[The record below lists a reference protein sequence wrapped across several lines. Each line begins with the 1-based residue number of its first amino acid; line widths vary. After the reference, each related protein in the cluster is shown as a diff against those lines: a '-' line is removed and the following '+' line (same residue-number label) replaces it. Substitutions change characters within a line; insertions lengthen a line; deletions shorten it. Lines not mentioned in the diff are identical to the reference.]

1 MDRRRRVRCNQQHPK
16 CGHCL
21 RLQLDCAWS
30 TEGSISKASG
40 EPSHVVSDSIA
51 SSSLSP
57 STTPV
62 PETAEQQPAVP
73 LPTSPSLP
81 GNNQGPADFF
91 DYASFL
97 WDVPISPVIDFQSTA
112 WTTSPDS
119 AMSELNPSTSN
130 VTQRKPEVPVSV
142 LTISDLP
149 NVSQLLDHFKQSDA
163 PPILAPVE
171 TKSRWRLMR
180 NHLISMASNSLM
192 VHYAILAFSA
202 LQLQRQSDRLQSDFS
217 SYYGQSQEEIS
228 KSLLEH
234 DGKVD
239 IIGAKVQ
246 HVLAAL
252 FLLSYIDVSL
262 LYFNITLH

>member
-1 MDRRRRVRCNQQHPK
+1 MIPD
-16 CGHCL
+16 G
-21 RLQLDCAWS
+21 
-30 TEGSISKASG
+30 
-40 EPSHVVSDSIA
+40 IA

-57 STTPV
+57 LTTPV
-62 PETAEQQPAVP
+62 PETVEQQPALP
-73 LPTSPSLP
+73 LPASPALP
-81 GNNQGPADFF
+81 SSNQGPADFF

-97 WDVPISPVIDFQSTA
+97 WDDPISPVIDFQSTA

-119 AMSELNPSTSN
+119 AMSDLNATISN
-130 VTQRKPEVPVSV
+130 VVQRKPEVPVSV
-142 LTISDLP
+142 LKISDLP

-180 NHLISMASNSLM
+180 NHLISMAANSLM

-217 SYYGQSQEEIS
+217 SYYAQSQEEIS

-262 LYFNITLH
+262 FYRSITPH